1 MHIVAGRQLRHRRF
15 LAKRLQRDRRL
26 QLSRI
31 TPSLPV
37 AFQTPS
43 PWSGSHLSKLS
54 KFRDPPLV
62 EEPRTPTASRLHR
75 ARTGRARVA
84 DRLSWSIAPRACH
97 ASPSAERSLRGG
109 GPDCR
114 GVQEPLRLR
123 VFSERQRRAVT
134 CFSAR
139 GFAPQRADHDIDSPT
154 PPPWYS
160 ERS

>member
-97 ASPSAERSLRGG
+97 ASPSAERSLRGEVQTVEG
-109 GPDCR
+109 ARAVASEGIFRTATPCR
-114 GVQEPLRLR
+114 NVFFSPRLR
-123 VFSERQRRAVT
+123 AP
-134 CFSAR
+134 AR
-139 GFAPQRADHDIDSPT
+139 GPRHRFTTAAAVVL
-154 PPPWYS
+154 
-160 ERS
+160 